1 MVSQILRLLL
11 WFPRMQ
17 VKTLLRFI
25 GKTREEK
32 IILAAQLAG
41 EWARGVLRILNIRVN
56 IHGTMPTEKGM

>member
-1 MVSQILRLLL
+1 MLSFARKIFRILRLLL

-41 EWARGVLRILNIRVN
+41 E
-56 IHGTMPTEKGM
+56 